1 MGWDQ
6 ELKTLFRNYEM
17 KTSDIRMQKTD
28 IQVKYCEECEQTW
41 ESYYCISKHCRQT
54 MHHGTHIPS
63 IGKDR
68 KNCPDC
74 ESKKA
79 SELVKYQGV

>member
-6 ELKTLFRNYEM
+6 EM
-17 KTSDIRMQKTD
+17 KTFFRDHGMLADESRMQKTD
-28 IQVKYCEECEQTW
+28 TVVKYCEGCKQTW
-41 ESYYCISKHCRQT
+41 ESYWCYAKKTDTI
-54 MHHGTHIPS
+54 MYHGTYIPS

-74 ESKKA
+74 ELKKA

>member
-6 ELKTLFRNYEM
+6 EM
-17 KTSDIRMQKTD
+17 KTFFGDHGMLADDSRMQKTD
-28 IQVKYCEECEQTW
+28 TIVKYCEECKQTW
-41 ESYYCISKHCRQT
+41 ESYYCTANHSETIA
-54 MHHGTHIPS
+54 HHDLPS

-68 KNCPDC
+68 KNCPSC
-74 ESKKA
+74 ASKKA

>member
-1 MGWDQ
+1 MGWGQ
-6 ELKTLFRNYEM
+6 EM
-17 KTSDIRMQKTD
+17 KTFFRDHGMLADDSRMQKTD
-28 IQVKYCEECEQTW
+28 TVVKYCEECKQTW
-41 ESYYCISKHCRQT
+41 ESYYCTGKHSET
-54 MHHGTHIPS
+54 IDHHDLPS

-68 KNCPDC
+68 KNCPSC